1 MVSFHVAGAAGRDNV
16 IIRIDFRDDDLF
28 VLYVV
33 CLMLH
38 GQRDVTSDC
47 VQLCRGSVFAEEK
60 YPGLRR
66 RVLADRGRYCV

>member
-1 MVSFHVAGAAGRDNV
+1 V

-38 GQRDVTSDC
+38 GQRDVT
-47 VQLCRGSVFAEEK
+47 R
-60 YPGLRR
+60 
-66 RVLADRGRYCV
+66 